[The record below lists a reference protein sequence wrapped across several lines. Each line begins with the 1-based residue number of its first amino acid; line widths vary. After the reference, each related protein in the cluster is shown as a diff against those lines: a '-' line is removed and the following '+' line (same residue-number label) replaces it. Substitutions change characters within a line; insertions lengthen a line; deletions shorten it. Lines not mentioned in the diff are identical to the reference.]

1 MKFKLLTLYAVI
13 LISGSFLFTSCE
25 KDPDL
30 LSESITT
37 QENENID
44 LKSTSSEENENQK
57 LRHIILVEFIDEI
70 TYEQKKGFTS
80 ALLAL
85 KDSIDIIQD
94 VEWGQDLQFYK
105 GFNKGFTHCYL
116 MTFSDLN
123 DFISYLYH
131 PALESFHIAW
141 MPYVKNVLAF
151 DYMSND
157 VETLFTQS
165 NRKPWLRHIVLFNYN
180 DEISDETKNQIR
192 EEYTA
197 LPQEIMHIRKMEW
210 GQEMLLLGVNMDF
223 TDGFLLS
230 FSGFGSYFRYIM
242 HPERIRFVKNYVEPN
257 VEDIL
262 IFDYLI
268 GKSTNKPHCP
278 HPRYKGNRGKNH

>member
-1 MKFKLLTLYAVI
+1 MKLKVLILYAVL
-13 LISGSFLFTSCE
+13 LISGSFLFISCE
-25 KDPDL
+25 KEPDL
-30 LSESITT
+30 IGDNIVPK
-37 QENENID
+37 ENENID
-44 LKSTSSEENENQK
+44 LKSTSSEEDENQK

-70 TYEQKKGFTS
+70 TIEQKKGFTS

-94 VEWGQDLQFYK
+94 IEWGQNLQFYQ

-131 PALESFHIAW
+131 PALESFHVAW
-141 MPYVKNVLAF
+141 MPFVKNVMAF

-165 NRKPWLRHIVLFNYN
+165 NRQPWLRHIVLFNYN
-180 DEISDETKNQIR
+180 DEILEETKNQIR
-192 EEYTA
+192 EEYAA
-197 LPQEIMHIRKMEW
+197 LPQKIMHIRKMEW

-230 FSGFGSYFRYIM
+230 FSGFGSYSRYII
-242 HPERIRFVKNYVEPN
+242 HPERIGFMTNYVEPN

-262 IFDYLI
+262 VFDYLVRKPYY
-268 GKSTNKPHCP
+268 KSHCP
-278 HPRYKGNRGKNH
+278 HPRYRGKSGKDD